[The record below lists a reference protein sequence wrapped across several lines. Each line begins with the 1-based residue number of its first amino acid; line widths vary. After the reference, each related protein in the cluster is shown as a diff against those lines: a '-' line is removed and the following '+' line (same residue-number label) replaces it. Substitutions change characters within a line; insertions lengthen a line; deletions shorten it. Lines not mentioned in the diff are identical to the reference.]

1 ASFSSASSN
10 AMRGKSAAF
19 MRRSSSS
26 VTGAIAPQLL
36 QPRVASAAA
45 AVELV
50 ANRVLAVV
58 VLMIFLGRIEG
69 ARHLDRRQDRLL
81 EGLRFLERR
90 LRGFR
95 RAPLGIVVIE
105 DRGAVLRAAVA
116 ELAVRHRRIDVDPEH
131 VE

>member
-1 ASFSSASSN
+1 
-10 AMRGKSAAF
+10 MRGRSAAF
-19 MRRSSSS
+19 IASSMSPQRRLLRGQITIRCPMCS
-26 VTGAIAPQLL
+26 VPQTGPISMTGAIAPQLL
-36 QPRVASAAA
+36 QPRVAPAAA

-69 ARHLDRRQDRLL
+69 ARHLDRRHDRLL

-95 RAPLGIVVIE
+95 GLPLRIVVIE
-105 DRGAVLRAAVA
+105 D
-116 ELAVRHRRIDVDPEH
+116 
-131 VE
+131 